1 MIRLFGFWH
10 RGSLVFIELV
20 FDFSLAASGE
30 EEKLTVRFSAFCKE
44 RQILKKWRHNAFTGS
59 ILYKM
64 RNDFA
69 FEDRRSKAFVEGG
82 ERAPGCDWKGVRIQ
96 LGGKEDGTN
105 IILTL
110 FIRRYFLDT
119 AICIG

>member
-1 MIRLFGFWH
+1 MVHEFSSSWF
-10 RGSLVFIELV
+10 

-44 RQILKKWRHNAFTGS
+44 RQILKKRRHNAFTGS

-69 FEDRRSKAFVEGG
+69 FERSEIESIRWRWGA
-82 ERAPGCDWKGVRIQ
+82 RAGAIGKG
-96 LGGKEDGTN
+96 
-105 IILTL
+105 
-110 FIRRYFLDT
+110 
-119 AICIG
+119 